1 MQRLNKL
8 EVALYHTEY
17 ATENTRK
24 RFYKCLNISVNCMI
38 YIIYQINIYVY
49 YYYYYYWK
57 YAVEEI

>member
-1 MQRLNKL
+1 MFKYFREL
-8 EVALYHTEY
+8 HD
-17 ATENTRK
+17 
-24 RFYKCLNISVNCMI
+24 I